1 MSALDLLEGRLRPR
15 VRAEAHL
22 RAVMAEVEEHAWRR
36 ACRLR
41 AYRTAADWQ
50 DHVRRTRKRF
60 RAALG
65 PLPERTPLRVE
76 RTGVLERRGYVVE
89 KLLIETQPSF
99 YVTANLYLP
108 APLGGRAPGI
118 VSPVGHWP
126 HSKGQEVEQAR
137 MAGLAR
143 KGYVGLIW
151 DPVGQGE
158 RSQYWDAARGVPPIP
173 PGTSQ
178 HAAIC
183 HPAFLIGST
192 VITTM
197 VWDGVRMID
206 YLASRPEVDP
216 ARLGC
221 TGVSGGGTYT
231 MFLGAFDE
239 RLKATVPVCS
249 TSRYERMYTR
259 GLIGDPC
266 QDPFR
271 SLPDDLDMADL
282 LLAHAPAAVR
292 LIGTRYDFFPLA
304 GLREAYLDVLDGYT
318 ALGIPERADLQVV
331 DAHHDY
337 NREQRELMYAWFNR
351 WLDHEAPV
359 EEEPFEPDEPRA
371 LWVTA
376 TGQLLTS
383 AGGKTVPDLVRD
395 LAERLVPAP
404 VPMETRAAAW
414 REQERVRR
422 AVAEVL
428 GPLPPLDGAP
438 PAGLEPIEAGG
449 LIVERV
455 ILQAQLDVPLPALVF
470 RPDAAPP
477 GSPEGGTRH
486 AAVVLLDD
494 RGKTAE
500 SGPDGLAPALAQ
512 AGLLAMAVDLR
523 GWGET
528 AWTDDLWGWK
538 RERHE
543 LLSAESMLAYVGYM
557 LGRSSVAQRVHDV
570 LGILAYL
577 RARPDVDSARVAL
590 LGIGGGAIVA
600 LHAAALD
607 GKLSGVAACDA
618 LATYHSIVEAPC
630 ATRSAADLVPGALL
644 QYDLPDLAAS
654 LAPASVLVANP
665 QDALGR
671 PLAPEAATSTY
682 ARARRMAA
690 LLGGELR
697 VQMPLPPDAR
707 RAAVGSWAVQQA
719 ASWREAIAAR
729 STSEPERA
737 GQGRSAAATEAS

>member
-1 MSALDLLEGRLRPR
+1 MSAFDLLEGRLRPR
-15 VRAEAHL
+15 VRAEIHL
-22 RAVMAEVEEHAWRR
+22 RAVMAEVEEHAWQR
-36 ACRLR
+36 ACRVR
-41 AYRTAADWQ
+41 AYRTAAEWQ
-50 DHVRRTRKRF
+50 AHVRRTRQRF

-76 RTGVLERRGYVVE
+76 RTGLLERRGYVVE
-89 KLLIETQPSF
+89 KLLIETQPGF

-108 APLGGRAPGI
+108 TQLRGKAPGI
-118 VSPVGHWP
+118 ISPVGHWP
-126 HSKGQEVEQAR
+126 HAKGQDVEQAR
-137 MAGLAR
+137 LAGLAR

-158 RSQYWDAARGVPPIP
+158 RSQYWDAARSAPPLP

-178 HAAIC
+178 HAAVC

-192 VITTM
+192 VIATM

-282 LLAHAPAAVR
+282 LLAHAPAALR
-292 LIGTRYDFFPLA
+292 IIGTRYDFFPLL
-304 GLREAYLDVLDGYT
+304 GLRETYLDVLDGYT
-318 ALGIPERADLQVV
+318 GLGLPERADLQVV

-351 WLDHEAPV
+351 WLDHDAPV
-359 EEEPFEPDEPRA
+359 EEEPFEPDEPRT

-376 TGQLLTS
+376 TGQVLTS
-383 AGGKTVPDLVRD
+383 VGGKTVPDLVRG
-395 LAERLVPAP
+395 LAQRLVPAP
-404 VPMETRAAAW
+404 APVETRAAAR

-428 GPLPPLDGAP
+428 GPLPPLTGAP
-438 PAGLEPIEAGG
+438 PGILEPAEVGG
-449 LIVERV
+449 LAVERV
-455 ILQAQLDVPLPALVF
+455 ILQAQMDVPLPALLF
-470 RPDAAPP
+470 QPGPAGPDTPAGAMRRAAI
-477 GSPEGGTRH
+477 
-486 AAVVLLDD
+486 VLLDD
-494 RGKTAE
+494 RGKLVE
-500 SGPDGLAPALAQ
+500 SGPDGLAPALAR

-538 RERHE
+538 RDRHE

-557 LGRSSVAQRVHDV
+557 LGCSSVAQRVHDV

-577 RARPDVDSARVAL
+577 RARRDVDPSRVAL
-590 LGIGGGAIVA
+590 AGIGGGAIVA

-607 GKLSGVAACDA
+607 GHLSGVAACDA
-618 LATYHSIVEAPC
+618 LASYRSIVDTPHSSV
-630 ATRSAADLVPGALL
+630 SAADLVPGVLL
-644 QYDLPDLAAS
+644 HYDLPDLAAS
-654 LAPASVLVANP
+654 LAPASVLVASS
-665 QDALGR
+665 QDALGV
-671 PLAPEAATSTY
+671 PLAPEAAAATY
-682 ARARRMAA
+682 ARARQMAA
-690 LLGGELR
+690 LLGGELC
-697 VQMPLPPDAR
+697 VQTALGADAR
-707 RAAVGSWAVQQA
+707 QAAVVSWAVRQDA
-719 ASWREAIAAR
+719 RANVSRAVRREL
-729 STSEPERA
+729 E
-737 GQGRSAAATEAS
+737 